1 MCTLHL
7 HQLVCKRRPG
17 TGRGCPPSSWS
28 PRPTVL
34 GEGVSS
40 AALNPG
46 WGPLAFGPSP
56 RPLAGLRTH
65 LLSLGRVWEVRPSPT
80 PRLPLCWPSGLTSV
94 PQKQKL
100 SGWATGG
107 WREAHPPPPP
117 PPVVERASSLLCS
130 AKIWGGGGGCVGF
143 DFGSRLE
150 GAVCPCPAPLPAPAS
165 AFQLAPSLPPAL
177 SSSEETEPPDRQ
189 SLAQGLLGDSGSG
202 WRTSVDHTEVE
213 WLR

>member
-107 WREAHPPPPP
+107 WREAHPPPPHPRLWKGPLPYCALQRSGAGEGGALGLTLAPGWREQSVRAQLPSQP
-117 PPVVERASSLLCS
+117 PP
-130 AKIWGGGGGCVGF
+130 
-143 DFGSRLE
+143 
-150 GAVCPCPAPLPAPAS
+150 
-165 AFQLAPSLPPAL
+165 PPF
-177 SSSEETEPPDRQ
+177 S
-189 SLAQGLLGDSGSG
+189 
-202 WRTSVDHTEVE
+202 
-213 WLR
+213 